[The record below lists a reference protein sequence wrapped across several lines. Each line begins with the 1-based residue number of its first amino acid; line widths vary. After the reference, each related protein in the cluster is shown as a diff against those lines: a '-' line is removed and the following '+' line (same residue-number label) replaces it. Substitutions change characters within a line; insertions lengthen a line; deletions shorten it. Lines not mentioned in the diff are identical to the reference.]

1 MLDVSTQEIVKAYL
15 NNESRDDIYTNIIP
29 AHLSQMCLFGIR
41 QGVEFYP
48 QYDPLK
54 QRKETIDRLVLE
66 SKLPLY
72 MRSIWEY
79 LLASGSVLFYLR
91 PTEDFFELLWFYK
104 DQFEVFYDTQ
114 GRLEKVVIVYSYN
127 EFAGS
132 SKLQTVRWVRLVIT
146 ADTIRQGTYD
156 HDPAIAIESSPVL
169 SSNVPSPGE
178 KIVKNSL
185 GLIPCIVIDNDPQ
198 APGKRGQ
205 SDFDWLSPQIEYHNR
220 LSASIINNI
229 EFFGNPTLITTRPAS
244 QVVEAASIGSGE
256 QYRGVSTGSGFQ
268 NPNVGLYSTRKFDYS
283 RHRNTQDRIRV
294 KKVIGSVEPDE
305 RIGYIVPD
313 QVSGDQNNY
322 VNRLEEQIRSALGGV
337 SELGFSAG
345 ATAFEIKSLYG
356 KAAATSKRKAEAIY
370 THGLCEVFKLAIA
383 AQEFFFRQ
391 SFQQAIGRDT
401 EKLGEISDQE
411 IQDYL
416 FGNLDQNIKP
426 KPIPPGVI
434 GIIPQ
439 GDRKV
444 NWRWTGPVFEDTPAD
459 KQQLSILMRN
469 LTEEGISTLEAFKTI
484 FPDRSDAEINALL
497 GGVPFRR
504 GQRIISLVQML
515 LAVLGQMGSI
525 PLASNPGVPS
535 AMVFGPGIEQ
545 AIAKLLEKL
554 NEELNR
560 GQQQY
565 EPDLLSSPFTNL
577 GGTEPAAGIGDGGDV
592 SSEPGA
598 GESFGPGLFGPG
610 QFGNG
615 TGTGTGPNQPLPAGP
630 DTGISRERSTV
641 SGSASGSAN
650 PYGPA
655 SVSPAAAAGLFPGY
669 APSSVPESAAGSA
682 SAANG
687 NGVSGTAQPWD
698 AAVAAIAGGGVGM
711 EAGLRGPNQFAGYAG
726 LGQQPEFTS
735 PVPRP
740 GSTISS
746 WPSQPQ
752 WNQQSS
758 GLPAGNAIGNADL
771 IRQPGLLAK
780 LFPTLAP
787 APAARKRG
795 RSTK

>member
-54 QRKETIDRLVLE
+54 QRQQTIERLVQE

-72 MRSIWEY
+72 LRSIWEY

-104 DQFEVFYDTQ
+104 DQFEVFYDSQ
-114 GRLEKVVIVYSYN
+114 GRLQKVVIVYSYN

-169 SSNVPSPGE
+169 NSDVPSPGE
-178 KIVKNSL
+178 TIVKNSL

-205 SDFDWLSPQIEYHNR
+205 SDFDWLAPQIEYHNR

-244 QVVEAASIGSGE
+244 QVVEAATIGSGE

-268 NPNVGLYSTRKFDYS
+268 NPNAGLYSTRKFDYS
-283 RHRNTQDRIRV
+283 RHRNNQDRIRV
-294 KKVIGSVEPDE
+294 KRVIGSVEPDE

-322 VNRLEEQIRSALGGV
+322 VNRLEEMIRSALGGV

-391 SFQQAIGRDT
+391 SFQQAVERDV

-411 IQDYL
+411 IQDYI
-416 FGNLDQNIKP
+416 FGNPDQNIKP
-426 KPIPPGVI
+426 QGIPAGVI
-434 GIIPQ
+434 GIVPQ

-484 FPDRSDAEINALL
+484 FPDRSDEEINALL

-515 LAVLGQMGSI
+515 LAMLGQMGTI

-535 AMVFGPGIEQ
+535 ALVFGPSIEQ

-577 GGTEPAAGIGDGGDV
+577 GGTEPAAGVGNSGNV
-592 SSEPGA
+592 SDESGA
-598 GESFGPGLFGPG
+598 RESFGPSLFGPG
-610 QFGNG
+610 QFGN
-615 TGTGTGPNQPLPAGP
+615 GTGTGPNQPLPAGP

-641 SGSASGSAN
+641 SGSAAGSAN
-650 PYGPA
+650 PYGPT

-669 APSSVPESAAGSA
+669 APSGVPESAPGTT
-682 SAANG
+682 ANG
-687 NGVSGTAQPWD
+687 NGLSGPAAASSPQPWD
-698 AAVAAIAGGGVGM
+698 AAVAAIAGGGIGL
-711 EAGLRGPNQFAGYAG
+711 ETGLRGPNQFAGYSG
-726 LGQQPEFTS
+726 MGQQPEFTA

-746 WPSQPQ
+746 WPAQPQ

-758 GLPAGNAIGNADL
+758 GLPPGNAIGNADL
-771 IRQPGLLAK
+771 VRQPGLLAK
-780 LFPTLAP
+780 LFPAITGSG
-787 APAARKRG
+787 KRG
-795 RSTK
+795 RTSK